1 MIYLKTN
8 KDNIVSISREN
19 IKSQQDE
26 FPRYVE
32 FVDSVIIESYDS
44 IDTLKFKDINPIITI
59 NINSTIQYRVEYK
72 GDPDDFLKSIIRDNK
87 LNDLLK

>member
-8 KDNIVSISREN
+8 KDNVVSIIREN
-19 IKSQQDE
+19 IKTQQDD

-32 FVDSVIIESYDS
+32 YVDSVIIENYDS
-44 IDTLKFKDINPIITI
+44 IDTLKFKDINSVITI
-59 NINSTIQYRVEYK
+59 NVNSTIQYRVEYS
-72 GDPDDFLKSIIRDNK
+72 GDVDFFLKSFIRDNK

>member
-1 MIYLKTN
+1 MIYIKTN
-8 KDNIVSISREN
+8 KDNIVSIIREN
-19 IKSQQDE
+19 LKTQQDD

-32 FVDSVIIESYDS
+32 YVDSVLIESYDS

-59 NINSTIQYRVEYK
+59 TVNSSIQYRIEYK

>member
-26 FPRYVE
+26 FPRYIE
-32 FVDSVIIESYDS
+32 FVDSVIIQHYSS

-59 NINSTIQYRVEYK
+59 TINSSIQYRIEYK
-72 GDPDDFLKSIIRDNK
+72 GDVDDFLKSIIRDEK
-87 LNDLLK
+87 LKDILK